1 VPLVAYRESCSEN
14 EQSTGQSQE
23 ASSSDENNKN
33 RNNQP
38 KDRKLDEQSDL

>member
-1 VPLVAYRESCSEN
+1 VPLVAGRESCSEK

-23 ASSSDENNKN
+23 AKASDYNNKN

-38 KDRKLDEQSDL
+38 KDRKLDKLSNL